1 MPPISKRAKQLK
13 KAREIQAQ
21 KLKKVKEDNDKINEQ
36 KIEKQRNKLTATLQQ
51 LSDKEIPAANHLL
64 TIMRYPKGVN
74 AGNLLSPYLQTKA
87 YNSIANSLYR
97 HQLSNESN
105 ESLKEA
111 NNQLELENKRLHQQ
125 TKKLIER
132 TKSLGAQVGHLRNQ
146 KSQHISEIRSLV
158 RKSSTMSNDTF
169 KTKINSLFMI
179 NKRKYT
185 SNTVWLAT
193 SIAQVGE
200 ISMRSTVECIKLVYE
215 FLIGEPPQNWMSK
228 STLQTWHKDVSQ
240 LYINNNISQ
249 IANAPAFGV
258 MVDESTRGEIKNFVL
273 CYQVWS
279 EKEQAPIVI
288 MTSLKDIPRCNSETV
303 SNEVIQSIRED
314 GLDITKCILWVTDNT
329 AYMASNKKGAVAL
342 FNKKTGLNALR
353 IGCGLHIMQIILS
366 HFEEAAFGKL
376 SNSTGFSRKLHPYN
390 LLYLS
395 WNLHD
400 GYNSSDRDKPLNLNA
415 SIIKELYD
423 GLMGFH
429 YNQYQL
435 PLRSRWG
442 YELQTAKQYLN
453 RHEAHILFAHW
464 FIIQLEDHKNTPKTY
479 LNDWRL
485 FESWLTN
492 SILNIQIKCL
502 VNFAEHFYE
511 PLVQFMVGQDPN
523 LRIIQNG
530 QLAQLPCGRR
540 AHEMPDKV
548 YEWKTYLETIK
559 NNVEM
564 FFADELSEA
573 VEILSNDEF
582 EELFNNL
589 ENGINTA
596 YEYFEKWL
604 DAWLHLPLAIC
615 RLGGNYAHSFA
626 NSFRF
631 IILKREWKEIPTDL
645 ELRFAKDLEN
655 DVNDG
660 ISDTFGLQEILLSDK
675 EFDKEFEEFCNAN
688 NPSLYDFPL
697 LYNFVKT
704 RIYFIIIHQQQVEG
718 LFNKLDLKTHANMS
732 LSLKQSKLRLASS
745 KIEKDDLAAG
755 LEEVRAQRR
764 KPREIPLQERQPFGE
779 EVASNLFSYY
789 ILGNK

>member
-1 MPPISKRAKQLK
+1 MNK
-13 KAREIQAQ
+13 
-21 KLKKVKEDNDKINEQ
+21 KLK
-36 KIEKQRNKLTATLQQ
+36 KQRNKLTATLQQ

-314 GLDITKCILWVTDNT
+314 GLDITN
-329 AYMASNKKGAVAL
+329 
-342 FNKKTGLNALR
+342 TGLNALR
-353 IGCGLHIMQIILS
+353 IGCGLHIMQIIFS

-523 LRIIQNG
+523 LQ
-530 QLAQLPCGRR
+530 
-540 AHEMPDKV
+540 
-548 YEWKTYLETIK
+548 
-559 NNVEM
+559 M